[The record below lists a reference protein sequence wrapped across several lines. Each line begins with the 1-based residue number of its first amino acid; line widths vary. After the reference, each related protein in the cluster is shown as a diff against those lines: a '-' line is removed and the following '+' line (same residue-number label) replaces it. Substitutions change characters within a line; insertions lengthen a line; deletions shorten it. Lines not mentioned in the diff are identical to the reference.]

1 MLEDKISIKNGNDM
15 ENVVRSWRYWLM
27 AAIAVVA
34 FVALI
39 GEPSQQTE
47 HFWLTMVCSKLI
59 AVALIY
65 IDVRLFVWFAKHRQ
79 IDDVL
84 RLADEE

>member
-1 MLEDKISIKNGNDM
+1 MLEDKISIKSGNDM

-65 IDVRLFVWFAKHRQ
+65 IDVRLFVWFARRRQ
-79 IDDVL
+79 IDDILKCVK
-84 RLADEE
+84 E

>member
-1 MLEDKISIKNGNDM
+1 M

-65 IDVRLFVWFAKHRQ
+65 IDVRLFVWFVRRRQ
-79 IDDVL
+79 IDDILKCVK
-84 RLADEE
+84 E

>member
-1 MLEDKISIKNGNDM
+1 M